1 MHMNY
6 ITDFLDWILPQF
18 PPLKITAHLNGNTTA
33 LLYERWT
40 DDVPTHV
47 EGEPNV
53 LCYKLPTKLS
63 SRLIFEFLRPVLDTI
78 GRPLN
83 KVTSWNCFYFKNQV
97 HSLCL
102 CLLRSRLH
110 VVSF

>member
-40 DDVPTHV
+40 DDVTTHV
-47 EGEPNV
+47 EGETQRFV
-53 LCYKLPTKLS
+53 LQVTNKA
-63 SRLIFEFLRPVLDTI
+63 IF
-78 GRPLN
+78 
-83 KVTSWNCFYFKNQV
+83 
-97 HSLCL
+97 
-102 CLLRSRLH
+102 
-110 VVSF
+110 